1 MRNDI
6 FASKDS
12 VANGHAPDIS
22 KLKGADLKNIE
33 YHRLL
38 AIREK
43 LVQDPEK
50 TLSALSASIDLVFS
64 KYGVDANDIQT
75 IETRVNNTSDEN
87 FDAQLQSILETMGHV
102 GLTFFLE

>member
-12 VANGHAPDIS
+12 VANGHTPDIS
-22 KLKGADLKNIE
+22 KLKGADLNNME

-43 LVQDPEK
+43 LVQDPQA
-50 TLSALSASIDLVFS
+50 TLTAIGTSIDTVFS
-64 KYGVDANDIQT
+64 AHGISANDIQT
-75 IETRVNNTSDEN
+75 IETRVSETVDTN
-87 FDAQLQSILETMGHV
+87 FDTQLQNVRDTMGHV
-102 GLTFFLE
+102 GFAFFLE

>member
-1 MRNDI
+1 M
-6 FASKDS
+6 
-12 VANGHAPDIS
+12 
-22 KLKGADLKNIE
+22 KGADLTNLE

-43 LVQDPEK
+43 LIQDPQQ

-64 KYGVDANDIQT
+64 KYGVNSKDIQT

-87 FDAQLQSILETMGHV
+87 FDAQLQNILERMGHV
-102 GLTFFLE
+102 GFAFFLE